1 MNNNSKVLTIGTESA
16 DLVKGSEDPKIPK
29 ELSVSHLEKHL
40 QKILLN
46 GAKPLTNVCDEGSV
60 GRFSAKES
68 KKNRFYYEFGPGDKI
83 NGWMIS
89 GPTFDAKDILR
100 RLKNVISK
108 EHWISDNVAK
118 YPKDSRDFI
127 IRTAFNALD
136 EESSDIYSYLCYL
149 NENSKRR

>member
-1 MNNNSKVLTIGTESA
+1 MNKNSNILTIGTEVLKEPA
-16 DLVKGSEDPKIPK
+16 NPKVPK
-29 ELSVSHLEKHL
+29 ELSVSDLEKHL

-46 GAKPLTNVCDEGSV
+46 GGKPLTNVYEDGSV
-60 GRFSAKES
+60 GTFSAKET
-68 KKNRFYYEFGPGDKI
+68 KKNGYYYEFGPGDKI
-83 NGWMIS
+83 NGWMCS
-89 GPTFDAKDILR
+89 GRTFNAKDVLS

-118 YPKDSRDFI
+118 YQKDSRDFV
-127 IRTAFNALD
+127 IRTTFNALD